1 MIGLGQLDEALAISE
16 QYNVILKEE
25 IATKL
30 IPPASDA
37 PHLKKER

>member
-1 MIGLGQLDEALAISE
+1 MIGLGQLEEALATSE
-16 QYNVILKEE
+16 QYNVLLKEE
-25 IATKL
+25 VATKL